1 MPVGSDISGPHRSF
15 CGAMNMKFRE
25 KDFLSFMRYMF
36 VRSLF
41 FFSWKWRR
49 WLEIF
54 AYLYCREVLFSLDKK
69 WTWRLVTDMSSLVQ
83 IEQVA

>member
-1 MPVGSDISGPHRSF
+1 VPVGSDISGPHRSF

-41 FFSWKWRR
+41 FFPGSG
-49 WLEIF
+49 
-54 AYLYCREVLFSLDKK
+54 EVG
-69 WTWRLVTDMSSLVQ
+69 
-83 IEQVA
+83 

>member
-1 MPVGSDISGPHRSF
+1 MVKHVENLKLEEYIVPVGSDISGPHRSF

-41 FFSWKWRR
+41 FFPGSG
-49 WLEIF
+49 
-54 AYLYCREVLFSLDKK
+54 EVG
-69 WTWRLVTDMSSLVQ
+69 
-83 IEQVA
+83 

>member
-1 MPVGSDISGPHRSF
+1 VPVGSDISGPHRSF

-41 FFSWKWRR
+41 FFF
-49 WLEIF
+49 LEV
-54 AYLYCREVLFSLDKK
+54 EK
-69 WTWRLVTDMSSLVQ
+69 
-83 IEQVA
+83 VARNICISILPRSPF